1 MAAAEFRALGDYL
14 GSQILGQGFLIEGLL
29 IALLCEGHVL
39 IEGAPGLAKTRAVK
53 ALAGAVEG
61 RFARI
66 QFTPDLL
73 PADLTGSEVFH
84 PQDASFVFQPG
95 PLFNHLVL
103 ADEINRAPAKVQSA
117 LLEAMAEQQIT
128 VGKKSWRLPPL
139 FMVAATQ
146 NPIEQEGTYPLPEAQ
161 LDRFLLKLMVDY
173 PSPAMELAILQLNA
187 GGEQLPPPPL
197 TLSQAALLSARS
209 AVQAVQMQT
218 RLEHYLVQL
227 ICATRPGSG
236 LCPELEPLI
245 AVGASPRASIGLAR
259 AARARAWL
267 AGRDFV
273 LPEDIQQLA
282 PAILRHRLIPSYQAL
297 ADNLDNDTLI
307 ARLLDAIPCP

>member
-14 GSQILGQGFLIEGLL
+14 GSQILGQGSLIEGLL

-197 TLSQAALLSARS
+197 TLSQADLLSARS
-209 AVQAVQMQT
+209 AVQAVQMQS